1 MLDKQ
6 QTKNFFSIII
16 GDIKPL
22 INKSIDEL
30 FKKVPEI
37 GYQGLLVFLVTKK
50 VDEKVIDELIKLG
63 KRHFGLL
70 EVLIEEKNFN
80 EAYLCSRWESV
91 MPVWN
96 FLKQCDS
103 ERALHLRRLIKDS
116 GGLKIVHS
124 FTKDLHLS
132 D

>member
-6 QTKNFFSIII
+6 QTRQFFSIIGNI
-16 GDIKPL
+16 SVKP
-22 INKSIDEL
+22 KSFDRL

-37 GYQGLLVFLVTKK
+37 GYQGLLVFLVVSE
-50 VDEKVIDELIKLG
+50 VDEKAVDELIKLG

-70 EVLIEEKNFN
+70 AVLIEEKNFN

-96 FLKQCDS
+96 FLKQFNS
-103 ERALHLRRLIKDS
+103 EHAIHLRRSIKDS

-124 FTKDLHLS
+124 LTKDLHLS
-132 D
+132 E